1 MAWPPSASTTGS
13 PGSARAHAK
22 PCTCT
27 PQCAGWSSA
36 TFSARLAGKTLPERN
51 RRRPRRRQQKRSA
64 PGWIGL
70 SFIHGGL
77 MTSLLRTGLAAAAAA
92 TVLTG
97 TFAFAAANA
106 GRNGRVGAAG
116 RMLPCN
122 IYAAAHPPCV
132 AAYSTVRAL
141 YASFDGPLYQVRR
154 ASDQAVSNIGLLR
167 PGGAAD
173 AAAQDAFC
181 AGTSCT
187 ISMIYDQSGHKNH
200 LAIEDHDQAASAT
213 ELP

>member
-1 MAWPPSASTTGS
+1 MSRAGPARTAQRRPWGAVQRCHGRHRAQAPVRPGRSPSPELAWVRGHQRNA
-13 PGSARAHAK
+13 
-22 PCTCT
+22 
-27 PQCAGWSSA
+27 
-36 TFSARLAGKTLPERN
+36 LAGLPR
-51 RRRPRRRQQKRSA
+51 RSA
-64 PGWIGL
+64 PGSPGKPFLSAIAVVPGAGNRKTSTRWIGL

-77 MTSLLRTGLAAAAAA
+77 MTSLLRTGLAAAAA

-106 GRNGRVGAAG
+106 GRTGRVGAAG

-122 IYAAAHPPCV
+122 IYAAAHTPCV

-187 ISMIYDQSGHKNH
+187 ISMIYDQS
-200 LAIEDHDQAASAT
+200 
-213 ELP
+213 